1 MRNNLLEKSVIKN
14 NIMNKETLKL
24 INLINKI
31 NNKLKKEKNE
41 VFNRYR

>member
-1 MRNNLLEKSVIKN
+1 MRNNQLERSVIKN

-41 VFNRYR
+41 IFNRYR